1 MANAGVREFLTT
13 LDQSLVDIDAV
24 ISDLAKEDCD
34 DIEVHI
40 AVAMLSFIYVQGDS
54 TQESQPSPYLFS
66 LYMDQSQNPLA
77 W

>member
-40 AVAMLSFIYVQGDS
+40 AVTILSFIYWS
-54 TQESQPSPYLFS
+54 RL
-66 LYMDQSQNPLA
+66 
-77 W
+77 

>member
-1 MANAGVREFLTT
+1 MAADVSINLFKNTGAHQDITTRNIQRGREHGLPGYN
-13 LDQSLVDIDAV
+13 DYR
-24 ISDLAKEDCD
+24 E
-34 DIEVHI
+34 
-40 AVAMLSFIYVQGDS
+40 VQGDS

>member
-34 DIEVHI
+34 DIEVHT
-40 AVAMLSFIYVQGDS
+40 AVTMLSFIYW
-54 TQESQPSPYLFS
+54 SQL
-66 LYMDQSQNPLA
+66 
-77 W
+77 